1 MENFFALIIG
11 VGGDL
16 AATAED
22 ATAIK
27 NLLCDPNKGGYLPEN
42 IAFLVND
49 DSTKKNVIDSL
60 ENIISKTKNL
70 DKATVLV
77 YYSGHGLQIPNDTD
91 PEKIEYFLKT
101 SGADKLKREE
111 TMLNGALFSEKI
123 KQIKADKL
131 LILLDCCHADGMKY
145 KNISELEGMM
155 IEEKPSN
162 RGLLEKLDSGE
173 GRVFISACDDNEES
187 VILPG
192 SKNSLF
198 TEVCLEVF
206 DGKLSPNDEFVS
218 VVDLMYYVIKEVPK
232 RVLPF
237 HHIQRPIISE
247 VHHLSPDY
255 FVCRNG
261 NYKPVQKDL
270 EDFLIN
276 NSAERIDF
284 IKNYNNKI

>member
-27 NLLCDPNKGGYLPEN
+27 TLLCDPKKGGYPPEN
-42 IAFLVND
+42 IEFLINEN
-49 DSTKKNVIDSL
+49 SSKKKVLASL
-60 ENIISKTKNL
+60 EKLISKTKEL
-70 DKATVLV
+70 DEATVLV
-77 YYSGHGLQIPNDTD
+77 YYSGHGLQIPNDND
-91 PEKIEYFLKT
+91 PEKLDYFLKT
-101 SGADKLKREE
+101 SGADKSKKEE
-111 TMLNGALFSEKI
+111 TMLNGDLFSEKI
-123 KQIKADKL
+123 KKIKADKL
-131 LILLDCCHADGMKY
+131 LILLDCCHADGMKR
-145 KNISELEGMM
+145 KNISELEDMM
-155 IEEKPSN
+155 IEEKYSN
-162 RGLLEKLDSGE
+162 RGLLEKLNSGE

-206 DGKLSPNDEFVS
+206 DGKLSPSDEFVS

-237 HHIQRPIISE
+237 HHIQRPIITE
-247 VHHLSPDY
+247 VQHLSPDY

-261 NYKPVQKDL
+261 NYKPTRNDL
-270 EDFLIN
+270 EDFMIDD
-276 NSAERIDF
+276 SGERLDF
-284 IKNYNNKI
+284 IKNYSNKI